1 MKKIARLTLF
11 IFLLSGILCLQAQ
24 EKVGLVLSGG
34 GAKGLAHIG
43 VIKALEEHEIAVDY
57 VTGTS
62 MGAIIGGLY
71 SIGYTPDEMEEL
83 VTSGEFEQW
92 ANGII
97 PEKYVYHF
105 KKNDSYPTLFSFNI
119 EMEDSIPK
127 AKLPTS
133 LVSTHMMDFQ
143 FMKFLSPA
151 AAKAGSD
158 FNRLFIPFRCVA
170 TDITNNR
177 EVVFREG
184 SLSQAIRASMT
195 FPLYYRPIEVDSI
208 VYFDGGMKN
217 NFPADVMMED
227 FHPDYIIGSKTAKN
241 APQPEADD
249 VILQLQNVFLGNTDY
264 ELPDSTGYLIDIN
277 LDTTSLFNFRK
288 AESIIQKGYRTTLQ
302 HIDSLK
308 ARIPVRRDSL
318 ELKKRRQSFREDLPK
333 LRFNDVRVKGVQSN
347 QKAYI
352 NRYIGSNRKR
362 MTLEDFKNDY
372 FKLLAD
378 DNISTIFPSAHF
390 DSASGLFDLNLK
402 IDQQSRFMASI
413 GGNISS
419 SSINQG
425 FAMIRYNH
433 LGQYSKRLVGN
444 VYYGRLYSSAKIEG
458 RMDFP
463 YYPEFYLRSSLVLN
477 RWDYFN
483 SSNEPFFEDVRPAY
497 LIYSD
502 NYFKGEIG
510 MPVQYNGILKGGFN
524 LGNTNSEYYLDDK
537 FSKSDTAETTRFNYI
552 TPYIAYDRN
561 TLNYKQ
567 FPSKG
572 SRLFAR
578 VSYLRGREDYKPG
591 SSQHLDQS
599 QSEAHRWIN
608 LHVEYESYFPVNPLF
623 KLGLQLEGNYTN
635 RDFFTNYYATT
646 LHSPF
651 YNPLPHSKTQY
662 LPNYI
667 SNHYLA
673 AGLTPVLEFSEKFQL
688 RAGAHLFLP
697 YKKIIE
703 KPDKT
708 AGYREPLSDY
718 HTMLGASIVYHTVFG
733 PASLS
738 LNYFEKRNKNLYFL
752 FNFGFVLFNEQ
763 GIK

>member
-1 MKKIARLTLF
+1 MKRTA
-11 IFLLSGILCLQAQ
+11 LLLPLILLIGCLSSVQAQ
-24 EKVGLVLSGG
+24 KKVGLVLSGG

-43 VIKALEEHEIAVDY
+43 VIKALEEHEVAIDY
-57 VTGTS
+57 VAGTS

-71 SIGYTPDEMEEL
+71 SIGFTPEEMEQL
-83 VTSGEFEQW
+83 VTSGEFAQW
-92 ANGII
+92 ANGVI

-119 EMEDSIPK
+119 EVVDSIAK

-143 FMKFLSPA
+143 FMKFLAPA
-151 AAKAGSD
+151 AAKAGND
-158 FNRLFIPFRCVA
+158 FNRLFVPFRCVA

-177 EVVFREG
+177 EVIFREG
-184 SLSQAIRASMT
+184 SLSQAVRASMT

-217 NFPADVMMED
+217 NFPADVLMED
-227 FHPDYIIGSKTAKN
+227 FQPDYLIGSKTAKN

-249 VILQLQNVFLGNTDY
+249 VILQLQNVFLGNTEY

-277 LDTTSLFNFRK
+277 LDTVSLFNFRK
-288 AESIIQKGYRTTLQ
+288 AEQIIQKGYRTTLK
-302 HIDSLK
+302 HLDSLK

-318 ELKKRRQSFREDLPK
+318 TLRKQRQAFREGLPRLK
-333 LRFNDVRVKGVQSN
+333 FDDIRVKGAKSN

-352 NRYIGSNRKR
+352 NHYIGSNKKR
-362 MTLEDFKNDY
+362 MTLDDFKNDY

-378 DNISTIFPSAHF
+378 DNISTIFPTAHY
-390 DSASGLFDLNLK
+390 DSTDGLFDLQLQ
-402 IDQQSRFMASI
+402 IDQQSRFVASI

-425 FAMIRYNH
+425 FGMIRYNH
-433 LGQYSKRLVGN
+433 LGKYSKRLLAN
-444 VYYGRLYSSAKIEG
+444 VYYGRLYSSARIEG
-458 RMDFP
+458 RIDFP
-463 YYPEFYLRSSLVLN
+463 YYPEFYVRSSLVLN

-502 NYFKGEIG
+502 NFFKGEVG
-510 MPVQYNGILKGGFN
+510 FPVGYNGILKGGFN
-524 LGNTNSEYYLDDK
+524 LGNTSSEYYLEDK
-537 FSKSDTAETTRFNYI
+537 FRKTDTAETTEFNYI

-561 TLNYKQ
+561 TLNYRQ

-572 SRLFAR
+572 TRFYVRL
-578 VSYLRGREDYKPG
+578 SYLRGRENYKPG
-591 SSQHLDQS
+591 SSPYLS
-599 QSEAHRWIN
+599 QSRSRSHRWIN
-608 LHVEYESYFPVNPLF
+608 FHLEYESYFSVNSLF
-623 KLGLQLEGNYTN
+623 KLGLQLEGNYSN

-667 SNHYLA
+667 GNQYLA
-673 AGLTPVLEFSEKFQL
+673 AGLTPVLNLNEKFQM

-697 YKKIIE
+697 YKKIVE

-708 AGYREPLSDY
+708 AGYSRAFSDY
-718 HTMLGASIVYHTVFG
+718 HTMLGASIVYHTVLG

-752 FNFGFVLFNEQ
+752 FNFGFILFNQQ

>member
-1 MKKIARLTLF
+1 MFRTGLLLF
-11 IFLLSGILCLQAQ
+11 VVIFLSGLSLGQAQ
-24 EKVGLVLSGG
+24 DKVGLVLSGG

-43 VIKALEEHEIAVDY
+43 VIKALEEHEVAVDY
-57 VTGTS
+57 VAGTS

-71 SIGYTPDEMEEL
+71 SIGYTPEEMEEL
-83 VTSGEFEQW
+83 VTSNAFVQW
-92 ANGII
+92 ANGVV
-97 PEKYVYHF
+97 PEKFVYHF

-119 EMEDSIPK
+119 EVEDSIPR

-133 LVSTHMMDFQ
+133 LLSTHMMDLQ
-143 FMKFLSPA
+143 FMKFLAPA
-151 AAKAGSD
+151 AARAGNNFD
-158 FNRLFIPFRCVA
+158 RLFVPFRCVA

-177 EVVFREG
+177 EVIFREG
-184 SLSQAIRASMT
+184 SLSQAVRASMT

-217 NFPADVMMED
+217 NFPADVLMED
-227 FHPDYIIGSKTAKN
+227 FQPDYLIGSKTAKN

-249 VILQLQNVFLGNTDY
+249 VLLQLQNVFLGDTDY
-264 ELPDSTGYLIDIN
+264 DLPDSTGYLIDIN
-277 LDTTSLFNFRK
+277 VDTISLFNFRK
-288 AESIIQKGYRTTLQ
+288 ADQIIQTGYRTTLK

-308 ARIPVRRDSL
+308 SRIPVRRDSMVL
-318 ELKKRRQSFREDLPK
+318 REQRRAFREGLPR
-333 LRFNDVRVKGVQSN
+333 LMFDDIRVKGVESGQE
-347 QKAYI
+347 AYI
-352 NRYIGSNRKR
+352 NHYIGSNKNT
-362 MTLEDFKNDY
+362 MSLDEFQNDY

-378 DNISTIFPSAHF
+378 DNISNIFPTAHY
-390 DSASGLFDLNLK
+390 DSSSGLFDLHLK
-402 IDQQSRFMASI
+402 IDQQSRFLASI

-433 LGQYSKRLVGN
+433 LGKYSKRLLGN
-444 VYYGRLYSSAKIEG
+444 VYYGRLYSSAKVEG
-458 RMDFP
+458 RVDFP
-463 YYPEFYLRSSLVLN
+463 FYPEFYLRAGVVLN

-502 NYFKGEIG
+502 NFFRGEIG
-510 MPVQYNGILKGGFN
+510 LPVGYNGILRGGFN
-524 LGNTNSEYYLDDK
+524 LGNTSSEYYLEDK
-537 FSKSDTAETTRFNYI
+537 FRKSDTAETTQFNYI

-567 FPSKG
+567 FPSEG
-572 SRLFAR
+572 TRFLARL
-578 VSYLRGREDYKPG
+578 SYLRGRENYKPG
-591 SSQHLDQS
+591 SNTYLTRS

-608 LHVEYESYFPVNPLF
+608 IHLEYETYLPFNPLF
-623 KLGLQLEGNYTN
+623 KLGLQLEGNYSN
-635 RDFFTNYYATT
+635 RQFFSNYYATS

-667 SNHYLA
+667 GNHYLA
-673 AGLTPVLEFSEKFQL
+673 GGLTPVLEINEKFQF

-708 AGYREPLSDY
+708 AGYRRAFSDY
-718 HTMLGASIVYHTVFG
+718 HTMLGASLVYHTVFG